1 MDEIV
6 YGDDNIE
13 EFIESL
19 KQSSMINKRIVITF
33 LEEQLI
39 EVILKENNNTQQY
52 YIYKSNPK
60 YHHNNLFVLMNNLVF
75 NKIADIFRLVNKNKD
90 TKQMNLIQIN
100 L

>member
-1 MDEIV
+1 
-6 YGDDNIE
+6 
-13 EFIESL
+13 
-19 KQSSMINKRIVITF
+19 MINKRIVITF

>member
-1 MDEIV
+1 
-6 YGDDNIE
+6 
-13 EFIESL
+13 
-19 KQSSMINKRIVITF
+19 MINKRIVVTF
-33 LEEQLI
+33 LKEQPI
-39 EVILKENNNTQQY
+39 GVILKENNNTCQY
-52 YIYKSNPK
+52 YIYKANPK

>member
-1 MDEIV
+1 
-6 YGDDNIE
+6 
-13 EFIESL
+13 
-19 KQSSMINKRIVITF
+19 MINKRIVITF
-33 LEEQLI
+33 LEGQPVG
-39 EVILKENNNTQQY
+39 VILKENNICQY

>member
-1 MDEIV
+1 
-6 YGDDNIE
+6 
-13 EFIESL
+13 
-19 KQSSMINKRIVITF
+19 MINKRIVITF
-33 LEEQLI
+33 LEKQPI
-39 EVILKENNNTQQY
+39 GVILKENNNTCQY
-52 YIYKSNPK
+52 YTYKSNPK

>member
-1 MDEIV
+1 
-6 YGDDNIE
+6 
-13 EFIESL
+13 
-19 KQSSMINKRIVITF
+19 MINKRIVITF
-33 LEEQLI
+33 LEGQPVG
-39 EVILKENNNTQQY
+39 VILKENNTCQY